1 MLFRSNIS
9 DDYLEAELK
18 KIKNGQSN
26 NQSNIKNS
34 SFHTE
39 MNKEEILIC
48 DESMKKIENNSNAF
62 PKINLLNSNNFIRD
76 PGSSQIMKPL
86 HPLKSLLY
94 LKLLCVHPCL
104 VTSSTEYPAYHEH
117 LKVRTQI

>member
-1 MLFRSNIS
+1 M
-9 DDYLEAELK
+9 K

-48 DESMKKIENNSNAF
+48 DESIKKIENNSNAF
-62 PKINLLNSNNFIRD
+62 PKINLLNSNNSIRD

-86 HPLKSLLY
+86 HPLKNFISAYVLLN
-94 LKLLCVHPCL
+94 VHDRPDIL
-104 VTSSTEYPAYHEH
+104 WKMLPNTDEH
-117 LKVRTQI
+117 IKV

>member
-1 MLFRSNIS
+1 M
-9 DDYLEAELK
+9 EAELK

-34 SFHTE
+34 SIHTE

-48 DESMKKIENNSNAF
+48 DESMKKIENNFNAF
-62 PKINLLNSNNFIRD
+62 PKINLLNSNKSLRD
-76 PGSSQIMKPL
+76 PGSSQIMKQL

-104 VTSSTEYPAYHEH
+104 VTSSIEYPAYHEH